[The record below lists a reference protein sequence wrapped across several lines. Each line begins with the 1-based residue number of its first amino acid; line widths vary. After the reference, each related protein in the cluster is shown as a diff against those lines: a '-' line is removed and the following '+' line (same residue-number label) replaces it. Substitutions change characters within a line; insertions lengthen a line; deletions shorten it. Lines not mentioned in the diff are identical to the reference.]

1 MFGLEICHLL
11 ERFCSIVVF
20 VLLYTFVLL
29 FALFTPGEPRGPGG
43 EIFYPRIPGDKI
55 YERGWL
61 PYP

>member
-1 MFGLEICHLL
+1 
-11 ERFCSIVVF
+11 VVF

-43 EIFYPRIPGDKI
+43 EMFYPRIPGDKI

-61 PYP
+61 P